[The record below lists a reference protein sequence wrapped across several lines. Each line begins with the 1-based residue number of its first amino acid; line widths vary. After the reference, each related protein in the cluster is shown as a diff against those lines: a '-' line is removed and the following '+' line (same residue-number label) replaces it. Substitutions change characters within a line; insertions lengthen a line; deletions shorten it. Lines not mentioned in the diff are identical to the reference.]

1 MRSASKES
9 GLVRGD
15 ALGCWKTGDAMP
27 ARALLERRRQEL
39 TLMIRWRQMRT
50 GCKNAPNQ
58 AVQAT
63 PNDAFSSAVADG
75 AFWLGVPELW
85 TLIWLK
91 IVKRVNGLL
100 SESFHS
106 SVLSSPRVI

>member
-1 MRSASKES
+1 MLPRRLSVLARPIGEQES

-15 ALGCWKTGDAMP
+15 ALGCWKTGDAIT

-50 GCKNAPNQ
+50 GCKKAPNQ

-63 PNDAFSSAVADG
+63 PNNAFSSAVADG
-75 AFWLGVPELW
+75 AFWPGVPDLGRWALRLGV
-85 TLIWLK
+85 
-91 IVKRVNGLL
+91 
-100 SESFHS
+100 
-106 SVLSSPRVI
+106 